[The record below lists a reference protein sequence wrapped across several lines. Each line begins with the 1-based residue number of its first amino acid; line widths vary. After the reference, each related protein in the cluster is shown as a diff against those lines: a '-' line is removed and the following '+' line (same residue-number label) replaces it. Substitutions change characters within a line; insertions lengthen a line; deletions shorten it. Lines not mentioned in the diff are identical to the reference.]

1 MPNWTK
7 EQSDA
12 INFDNNNIIVSA
24 GAGSGKIAVLSE
36 RVIRK
41 LKQGV
46 HINELLILTF
56 TNAAAKEMKD
66 RIRKKIKDNNLND
79 ELLLLDSSYITTFDS
94 YSLSILK
101 KYHYLLNISR
111 DIKIVDS
118 DLIKYQKEKILDEI
132 FEEYY
137 KYGDNRFVKLI
148 GDFCTKND
156 NEIRDYILNLSSKL
170 DLIIDLNNYLDNY
183 ICIYY
188 SDEYIDEIIK
198 KLDEIVKIKI
208 DSIKSLLTN
217 LSYYVDDKYYQK
229 IYDELSN
236 IIKCDNY
243 EDVRLIINNKLPI
256 LKTESEE
263 AKSFKSEIK
272 KELDFLK
279 DFTKNSKE
287 EIKNSIISTKEYV
300 EVIIEIIKQLSDRIL
315 EFKTKNELYEFND
328 VAKLSI
334 RLLKENDEVR
344 NDIKSSLN
352 EIMVDEYQDTNDI
365 QEEFISLISNNNV
378 YMVGD
383 IKQSIYRFRNANP
396 NIFKNKYEKYS
407 KNINGI
413 KIDLN
418 KNFRSRE
425 ETLNNINKLFNL
437 LMDSYIGGAN
447 YFDSHQMIFGNST
460 YNIEGKT
467 DQNNNFEIYN
477 YDYDKESGFT
487 KEEYEIFLIASD
499 IKNKVNNKYKVFDK
513 DTKIIR
519 DASYN
524 DFVILL
530 DKSKNFT
537 LYKKIFEYN
546 NIPLSILKDEKIN
559 DEILLTILKN
569 LLVCLV
575 KINKKEYDNDFKHS
589 FTSVLRSFIFEY
601 DDKSIFDLYLNNNF
615 YENEVY
621 KKLKEINIS
630 SNTVKQIINTLVDK
644 FNIIESL
651 SKIGNINA
659 NMTLIEYLLNYVD
672 TKESIG
678 YDIEKF
684 TYYLIDII
692 EKKYEIKV
700 SSNISD
706 NNSVKIMTIHK
717 SKGLEYNI
725 CYYAG
730 LYEKFNIN
738 EIKDRFIYDK
748 KYGIITP
755 YYNNGIGE
763 TIYKYLI
770 NMDYMKE
777 EISERIR
784 LFYVALTRAK
794 EKMIILADLNGEKYG
809 NKDENGVLDIN
820 TRLSYRSFLDMII
833 SVKKELTNYV
843 TKIEKIDMTKDYELI
858 KNMDYRKNIPVID
871 KKIVVNELK
880 IDREIKEQKKY
891 SKTISKL
898 LTKEE
903 INRLKYGRD
912 VHYIFE
918 TEDFDN
924 PKNNLVKK
932 FLEKYK
938 YNKPINTFKEYEF
951 IFEDK
956 NELFHGIIDLMFEY
970 ENYIDIID
978 YKLKNIDDEEYLKQ
992 LIGYKNY
999 IYNKTKKDVNIYLY
1013 SILDNNLN
1021 KIGG

>member
-24 GAGSGKIAVLSE
+24 GAGSGKTAVLSE

-101 KYHYLLNISR
+101 KYHYLLNISK

-137 KYGDNRFVKLI
+137 KCGDNKFVKLI

-243 EDVRLIINNKLPI
+243 EDVRLIVNNKLPI

-344 NDIKSSLN
+344 NEIKTSLN

-843 TKIEKIDMTKDYELI
+843 TKIEKIDMTKDYELV
-858 KNMDYRKNIPVID
+858 KNMDYKKNIPVID

-918 TEDFDN
+918 IEDFDN
-924 PKNNLVKK
+924 SKNNLVKK

-992 LIGYKNY
+992 LTGYKNY

>member
-12 INFDNNNIIVSA
+12 INFDNSNIIVSA
-24 GAGSGKIAVLSE
+24 GAGSGKTAVLSE

-94 YSLSILK
+94 YSLSVLK
-101 KYHYLLNISR
+101 KYHYLLNISKN
-111 DIKIVDS
+111 IKIVDS

-137 KYGDNRFVKLI
+137 KNNDAKFLKLI
-148 GDFCTKND
+148 SDFCIKND
-156 NEIRDYILNLSSKL
+156 NEIREYILNLSSKL
-170 DLIIDLNNYLDNY
+170 DLIIDLDNYLDSYIDNY
-183 ICIYY
+183 YNN
-188 SDEYIDEIIK
+188 EYIDEILK
-198 KLDEIVKIKI
+198 KLDEIVKLKI
-208 DSIKSLLTN
+208 DNINNLLVN

-229 IYDELSN
+229 ITEELSK

-243 EDVRLIINNKLPI
+243 DDVKLNISNKLPI

-279 DFTKNSKE
+279 DLTKYSKE
-287 EIKNSIISTKEYV
+287 EIKNNIISTKEYV
-300 EVIIEIIKQLSDRIL
+300 EIIIDIIKRLNERMTS
-315 EFKTKNELYEFND
+315 FKTKNELYEFND

-334 RLLKENDEVR
+334 KLLKEHEEVR
-344 NDIKSSLN
+344 NEIKDSLN

-396 NIFKNKYEKYS
+396 NIFKNKYENYS
-407 KNINGI
+407 KRINGI

-447 YFDSHQMIFGNST
+447 YFDSHQMIFGNAT

-513 DTKIIR
+513 DTKVIR
-519 DASYN
+519 DASYS

-559 DEILLTILKN
+559 DEILLTIIKN

-575 KINKKEYDNDFKHS
+575 KINKKELDNDFKHS

-601 DDKSIFDLYLNNNF
+601 DDERIFDLYLNNNF

-621 KKLKEINIS
+621 KELKEINIS
-630 SNTVKQIINTLVDK
+630 SKTVKEIINILVDR

-651 SKIGNINA
+651 SKIGNINT
-659 NMTLIEYLLNYVD
+659 NMTIIEYLLNYVD

-678 YDIEKF
+678 YDIEEF
-684 TYYLIDII
+684 TNYLIDII
-692 EKKYEIKV
+692 DMKYEIKV
-700 SSNISD
+700 SNNISD
-706 NNSVKIMTIHK
+706 SNSVKIMTIHK

-755 YYNNGIGE
+755 YYKDGIGE
-763 TIYKYLI
+763 TIYKHLI
-770 NMDYMKE
+770 NLDYMKE

-833 SVKKELTNYV
+833 SVKKELQSYV
-843 TKIEKIDMTKDYELI
+843 TKIDKIDMNKEYELI
-858 KNMDYRKNIPVID
+858 KNMDYKKSIPIID
-871 KKIVVNELK
+871 NKLVVKEIKTDKEL
-880 IDREIKEQKKY
+880 KEQKKY

-903 INRLKYGRD
+903 IDKLKYGRD
-912 VHYIFE
+912 VHYLFE
-918 TEDFDN
+918 IEDFDN

-938 YNKPINTFKEYEF
+938 YKKPINTYKEFEF

-956 NELFHGIIDLMFEY
+956 NELFHGIIDLMLEY

-992 LIGYKNY
+992 LEGYKNY
-999 IYNKTKKDVNIYLY
+999 IYNKTKKEVNIYLY
-1013 SILDNNLN
+1013 SILDNDLK
-1021 KIGG
+1021 KII

>member
-1 MPNWTK
+1 M
-7 EQSDA
+7 
-12 INFDNNNIIVSA
+12 
-24 GAGSGKIAVLSE
+24 
-36 RVIRK
+36 
-41 LKQGV
+41 
-46 HINELLILTF
+46 
-56 TNAAAKEMKD
+56 
-66 RIRKKIKDNNLND
+66 
-79 ELLLLDSSYITTFDS
+79 
-94 YSLSILK
+94 
-101 KYHYLLNISR
+101 
-111 DIKIVDS
+111 
-118 DLIKYQKEKILDEI
+118 
-132 FEEYY
+132 
-137 KYGDNRFVKLI
+137 
-148 GDFCTKND
+148 
-156 NEIRDYILNLSSKL
+156 
-170 DLIIDLNNYLDNY
+170 
-183 ICIYY
+183 
-188 SDEYIDEIIK
+188 
-198 KLDEIVKIKI
+198 
-208 DSIKSLLTN
+208 
-217 LSYYVDDKYYQK
+217 
-229 IYDELSN
+229 
-236 IIKCDNY
+236 
-243 EDVRLIINNKLPI
+243 
-256 LKTESEE
+256 
-263 AKSFKSEIK
+263 
-272 KELDFLK
+272 
-279 DFTKNSKE
+279 
-287 EIKNSIISTKEYV
+287 
-300 EVIIEIIKQLSDRIL
+300 
-315 EFKTKNELYEFND
+315 
-328 VAKLSI
+328 
-334 RLLKENDEVR
+334 
-344 NDIKSSLN
+344 
-352 EIMVDEYQDTNDI
+352 
-365 QEEFISLISNNNV
+365 
-378 YMVGD
+378 
-383 IKQSIYRFRNANP
+383 
-396 NIFKNKYEKYS
+396 
-407 KNINGI
+407 
-413 KIDLN
+413 
-418 KNFRSRE
+418 
-425 ETLNNINKLFNL
+425 
-437 LMDSYIGGAN
+437 
-447 YFDSHQMIFGNST
+447 
-460 YNIEGKT
+460 
-467 DQNNNFEIYN
+467 
-477 YDYDKESGFT
+477 
-487 KEEYEIFLIASD
+487 
-499 IKNKVNNKYKVFDK
+499 FDK

-630 SNTVKQIINTLVDK
+630 SNTVKQIINILVDK

-858 KNMDYRKNIPVID
+858 KNMDYKKNIPVID

-918 TEDFDN
+918 IEDFDN

-932 FLEKYK
+932 FLEEYK

-951 IFEDK
+951 IFEDE

-970 ENYIDIID
+970 ETYIDIID